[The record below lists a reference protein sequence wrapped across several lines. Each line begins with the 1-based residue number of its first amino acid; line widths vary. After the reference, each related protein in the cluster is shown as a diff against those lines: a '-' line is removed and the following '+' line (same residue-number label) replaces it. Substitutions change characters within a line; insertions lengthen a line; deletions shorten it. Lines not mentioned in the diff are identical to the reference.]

1 MKSRDPKKP
10 RVYGADHAADNV
22 ALSSEATGLIPAL
35 PAADSDIEGYSNLS
49 ATVKRELKS
58 MLEGKNQ

>member
-10 RVYGADHAADNV
+10 RVYGADHAIDNV

-35 PAADSDIEGYSNLS
+35 PAGDSGVEGYSELS

-58 MLEGKNQ
+58 MMEGQK